1 MNTRSKKTDGPK
13 VLREMF
19 EECGAG
25 RWEAAAIARVN
36 TVEEVVVGDVPQ
48 IVTQGVHQ
56 LNSEDLMRLI
66 SRDEIV
72 SRYPVQPE
80 GREFEDKVFSGTH
93 VIEYLAPFPSGIVSS
108 GEWPGQTLI
117 NHFLLGL
124 TGSGYRAFHQHIN
137 PPHDAIG
144 TLFGGEK
151 LWVFRAPGSRDTER
165 LVRAGQSTTMEEI
178 QSKMRSKDGKR
189 FFVGIRRE
197 GETYTSPMVGLTV
210 SSQTARRGSRVGSLC
225 PSCQSKKMNCKKG
238 TRSYRTMLLWESEGV
253 MLLVHPDD

>member
-19 EECGAG
+19 EECEAG
-25 RWEAAAIARVN
+25 RWEAAAITRAN
-36 TVEEVVVGDVPQ
+36 TVEEVIVGDVPQ

-56 LNSEDLMRLI
+56 LNSEDLVKLT

-80 GREFEDKVFSGTH
+80 GREFEDNVFDGTH

-108 GEWPGQTLI
+108 GEWPGQMLI

-124 TGSGYRAFHQHIN
+124 TGCGYRAFHQDIK

-151 LWVFRAPGSRDTER
+151 LWVFRAPGSRDTQR

-189 FFVGIRRE
+189 FFAGIQREGESLYQPYGWAHSVFTNCKEGVSCWLTVSELSIEEKELERRYKKLSHHAAVGIRR
-197 GETYTSPMVGLTV
+197 GDVAG
-210 SSQTARRGSRVGSLC
+210 SSR
-225 PSCQSKKMNCKKG
+225 
-238 TRSYRTMLLWESEGV
+238 
-253 MLLVHPDD
+253 